1 MGLQQPGHFNDLK
14 PIPFRSR
21 SVSFPFSIHPAVHHN
36 NMPPV
41 VPFCRCWAGTN
52 VIRAMSY
59 GLSPYCNLTCPG
71 NNAELCGG
79 W

>member
-1 MGLQQPGHFNDLK
+1 
-14 PIPFRSR
+14 
-21 SVSFPFSIHPAVHHN
+21 
-36 NMPPV
+36 MPSD

-71 NNAELCGG
+71 NHAELCGG